1 MKIQFN
7 KKCGNSAEKYDYKYD
22 DFDPEEE
29 IECTSCG
36 ARFKKNLMKCP
47 YCAST
52 NLIGAEKSYMD
63 KITGIEDTM
72 ADLKKEDI
80 KAVKEESK
88 EIWHMLR
95 PFIIIVIIIAAIAV
109 IVTVRNNIS
118 KS

>member
-63 KITGIEDTM
+63 KMTGMEDTM
-72 ADLKKEDI
+72 ADLKKEVFDEDLD
-80 KAVKEESK
+80 A
-88 EIWHMLR
+88 
-95 PFIIIVIIIAAIAV
+95 
-109 IVTVRNNIS
+109 IVTDESREEDQFKLDHITVT
-118 KS
+118 